1 MPTRAV
7 AAYALRPSW
16 RGWIHAVAAM
26 LAVPGAVLLV
36 ATADH
41 PMAKF
46 AATIYGLG
54 IVLGFGTS
62 ACYHRLAWSDRSHK
76 ILRRMDHSM
85 IFVLIA
91 GTYTPVCLVAL
102 PKAWGIPLFVV
113 VWTGAITGIVL
124 KQVAFDR
131 FRVVQ
136 HALYPMLGWAAVVSL
151 PALVHSLS
159 GPALAL
165 LLSGGLL
172 YTFGIPVLARRRPD
186 PWPRI
191 FGYHEI
197 WHAATVLAGV
207 CHFVMIALVVT

>member
-1 MPTRAV
+1 MPTHAV

-26 LAVPGAVLLV
+26 LALPGAVLLV
-36 ATADH
+36 VLADH

-62 ACYHRLAWSDRSHK
+62 ACYHRLAWSDRSHT

-102 PKAWGIPLFVV
+102 PKAWGIPMLAV

-131 FRVVQ
+131 FKVVQ

-159 GPALAL
+159 GPRWRCCSAAACCTRSASRCWPAAAPTRGPASSATTR
-165 LLSGGLL
+165 SG
-172 YTFGIPVLARRRPD
+172 T
-186 PWPRI
+186 WPRC
-191 FGYHEI
+191 
-197 WHAATVLAGV
+197 WPVSATSP
-207 CHFVMIALVVT
+207 